1 MAAPERLS
9 SALQRRRVAMAK
21 SGAFNLLSTFVQ
33 LERGSGGH
41 ARAAAIPL
49 TRRFW
54 SELRSGKRRVAGR
67 LMGMVRR
74 ARDSDHWEVHPGGDE
89 LLLRLSGEMEV
100 VLQNGSRRRHV
111 KLGARSPCCI
121 VPKGT
126 WHTLLVR
133 KPGALLFVTPGKGTR
148 VRPAGE

>member
-1 MAAPERLS
+1 MSRT
-9 SALQRRRVAMAK
+9 R
-21 SGAFNLLSTFVQ
+21 AFNLLSTFVQ
-33 LERGSGGH
+33 LERGTAGH
-41 ARAAAIPL
+41 ARATAIPL

-54 SELRSGKRRVAGR
+54 SQLGSGKRRLNGR

-74 ARDSDHWEVHPGGDE
+74 ARDSDHWEVHPAGDE

-100 VLQNGSRRRHV
+100 VLRTGSRRKHV

-121 VPKGT
+121 VPKGI

-148 VRPAGE
+148 VRSAAE